1 MHAREAEQ
9 YLVAPTLSAKR
20 NDRPHQ
26 HDVAERGIVRPEAEC
41 LENRSSWLLVNAPA
55 VRPMV
60 DSGQIQMGNIRT
72 DQQARHCGR
81 LAAAS
86 ANLAGLVVVSSAAT
100 VRNQS

>member
-1 MHAREAEQ
+1 MNRAYRIHARETEQ

-26 HDVAERGIVRPEAEC
+26 HDVAERGIVRPGAEC
-41 LENRSSWLLVNAPA
+41 LENRSSWSVNAPA

-72 DQQARHCGR
+72 DGKHVI
-81 LAAAS
+81 
-86 ANLAGLVVVSSAAT
+86 AGPS
-100 VRNQS
+100 